1 MGVKSFIPGTAEYS
15 EKHFVK
21 YLHKKARGHD
31 VMLLIEWDDN
41 KITEM
46 PADYHADKDG
56 WYVTPPGLMFAN
68 VGEGVDPVS
77 FHGVQTIRCHAGI
90 ACPIS
95 TTAAIQS
102 EYEEAGEFEVVADEN
117 GHSKKVIEIT
127 PAEENGHGNGEAVAD
142 GGATR
147 REYNIRPPAPA
158 VGHAFGLEEVKQRA
172 PNPVNPN
179 MIRRAYEF
187 GKQKA
192 RDQGRVLRI
201 AAIALG
207 LGLALALIV
216 MGFIWLL
223 NQLGTS
229 GGGGGGGGDGGS
241 GSVLSILSLLF
252 AAPNRDMLRR
262 RVSKFIEAPEE
273 G

>member
-1 MGVKSFIPGTAEYS
+1 MGVKSFVPGTASYS

-21 YLHKKARGHD
+21 YLRKKARGHD
-31 VMLLIEWDDN
+31 VLLLIEWADGQL
-41 KITEM
+41 TEM
-46 PADYHADKDG
+46 PADYHAEKDG
-56 WYVTPPGLMFAN
+56 WYETLPGLMFAN

-77 FHGVQTIRCHAGI
+77 FHGVPTVRCHAEI

-95 TTAAIQS
+95 TTAAIQA
-102 EYEEAGEFEVVADEN
+102 EYEEAGEFDIVADDD
-117 GHSKKVIEIT
+117 GATQKVIQFT
-127 PAEENGHGNGEAVAD
+127 PAEENGHSNGNGDAMAD
-142 GGATR
+142 GGGQPR
-147 REYNIRPPAPA
+147 REYDVRPPAPA

-172 PNPVNPN
+172 PNPVDPN

-192 RDQGRVLRI
+192 RDQGRILKV
-201 AAIALG
+201 AAMALG

-216 MGFIWLL
+216 LGFVWIL
-223 NQLGTS
+223 NQLGGS
-229 GGGGGGGGDGGS
+229 GGGEGGGGT
-241 GSVLSILSLLF
+241 VLSTLSLLF

-262 RVSKFIEAPEE
+262 RLTKYISQPEE

>member
-1 MGVKSFIPGTAEYS
+1 MGVKSFIPGTAAYS

-102 EYEEAGEFEVVADEN
+102 EYEECGEFEVVADDN
-117 GHSKKVIEIT
+117 DRSKKVIEIT
-127 PAEENGHGNGEAVAD
+127 PADENGHGNGEAMAD
-142 GGATR
+142 GGAAR
-147 REYNIRPPAPA
+147 REYKIRPPAPA

-192 RDQGRVLRI
+192 RDQGRVLKI

-207 LGLALALIV
+207 VGLALALTV

-223 NQLGTS
+223 NQLGS
-229 GGGGGGGGDGGS
+229 GGGGGGGDGG
-241 GSVLSILSLLF
+241 GGTVLSILSLLL

-262 RVSKFIEAPEE
+262 RVTNFIATSEE